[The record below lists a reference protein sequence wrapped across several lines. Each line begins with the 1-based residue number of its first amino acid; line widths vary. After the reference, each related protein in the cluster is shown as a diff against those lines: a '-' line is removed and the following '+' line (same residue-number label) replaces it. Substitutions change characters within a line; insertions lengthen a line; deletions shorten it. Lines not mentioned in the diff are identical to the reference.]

1 DPSEESRYA
10 VEWGIGTVIRG
21 DDHLLIVTVVANEAK
36 VDPTI
41 PNLADRTTR
50 LHSQQENQGLA
61 YILVRQVISL
71 LQRTRLN
78 VTVSCQASAYN
89 EPTMLIIGSRV
100 LAKSRGDILLG
111 STSHYLIQVS
121 VSICSE
127 VTTLT
132 LCLVLLA
139 VLCSSHGFP
148 SQGTGTR
155 VSERAKHPGWPMI
168 ATKPIS
174 GVQEVRMSQASAA
187 SVPVLNVSEP
197 DCNF

>member
-1 DPSEESRYA
+1 M
-10 VEWGIGTVIRG
+10 IRG
-21 DDHLLIVTVVANEAK
+21 GDHLLIVTVVANEAK

-50 LHSQQENQGLA
+50 LHSQQEHQGLA
-61 YILVRQVISL
+61 YTLIRQVIPL
-71 LQRTRLN
+71 LQRACLN
-78 VTVSCQASAYN
+78 VTVSCQASTYN
-89 EPTMLIIGSRV
+89 KPTMLIMGSRV
-100 LAKSRGDILLG
+100 LGQIKGILLG

-148 SQGTGTR
+148 
-155 VSERAKHPGWPMI
+155 P
-168 ATKPIS
+168 
-174 GVQEVRMSQASAA
+174 
-187 SVPVLNVSEP
+187 
-197 DCNF
+197 